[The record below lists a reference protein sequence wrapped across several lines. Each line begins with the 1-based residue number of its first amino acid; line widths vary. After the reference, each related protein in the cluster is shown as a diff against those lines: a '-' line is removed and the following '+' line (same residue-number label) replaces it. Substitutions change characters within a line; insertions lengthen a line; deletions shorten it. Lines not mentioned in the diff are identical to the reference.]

1 MSEFERVGDIYP
13 VKNILLTRYEDNKER
28 IFRIG
33 KKMQHCPL
41 RRGNGLNIQLI
52 LNIGQLLNE
61 YGDESAIT
69 PEMICKNCA
78 KKNECCKK
86 K

>member
-1 MSEFERVGDIYP
+1 MGEFIKLGDLEIIKKIIKICCGGKTKKIFEIGTKM
-13 VKNILLTRYEDNKER
+13 KNCL
-28 IFRIG
+28 
-33 KKMQHCPL
+33 L
-41 RRGNGLNIQLI
+41 RRKNELDIQLI
-52 LNIGQLLNE
+52 LNIGQLL
-61 YGDESAIT
+61 DEHDKTAIT